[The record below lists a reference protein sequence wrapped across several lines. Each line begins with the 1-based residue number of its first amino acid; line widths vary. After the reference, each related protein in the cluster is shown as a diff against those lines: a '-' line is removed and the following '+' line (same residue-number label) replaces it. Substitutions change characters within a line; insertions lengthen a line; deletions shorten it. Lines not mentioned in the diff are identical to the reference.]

1 ERPSVARRRRRRADA
16 RRARSRL
23 GGRRGSAPERHRGGE
38 GGPGLAATMKLPR
51 LLPASPV
58 EDSLSGRVFVYL
70 GFAIGCIG
78 VAIYGQDYVIPAVGL
93 AVAGLGH
100 VVSYRGRGQKRSISG
115 QALVA
120 SLVFASMAYFLA
132 DSVGA
137 IFGGIMPQANFAIL
151 LVAVTRVD
159 LKTRRNCYSSLWI
172 SLAILYLASVYA
184 WDYPFGVLIL
194 IWAACLAGFWIASH
208 LRRMGARFAAP
219 TGALVTFLAGAGM
232 LGI

>member
-1 ERPSVARRRRRRADA
+1 
-16 RRARSRL
+16 
-23 GGRRGSAPERHRGGE
+23 
-38 GGPGLAATMKLPR
+38 MKLPR
-51 LLPASPV
+51 LLPASSV

-100 VVSYRGRGQKRSISG
+100 MVSYRGRGQKRSISG

-137 IFGGIMPQANFAIL
+137 IFGGVMPQANFAIL
-151 LVAVTRVD
+151 LVAVTSFD

-172 SLAILYLASVYA
+172 SLAILYLAAVYA
-184 WDYPFGVLIL
+184 WDYLFAVLAGV
-194 IWAACLAGFWIASH
+194 WFVCLAGFWAASH
-208 LRRMGARFAAP
+208 LRRLGAAFRLP
-219 TGALVTFLAGAGM
+219 AGAAAVA
-232 LGI
+232 LLAATGIGVLAFFFIPQPQAFPSGPLVVSLRSEERRVGKECSAWGAG